1 MTKTKLLHESFAVEN
16 GAFTIG
22 GIPAEKLAEKYG
34 TPLYVIDTDAV
45 RRMCREYSSAISDFF
60 GENSHT
66 AYAGKAFCCR
76 GIYSII
82 NEEGMYADCVSVG
95 EIYTALS
102 AGFPRKKIFFHGSAK
117 TDAELEYAVREKIGF
132 IVVDSEEELDALD
145 MIAGEL
151 SSKQRVLL
159 RITPGIDAHTH
170 KKIATGGADSKF
182 GSSIATGAAERITRL
197 ALSRRS
203 IALVGF
209 HAHIGSQIFDSAPF
223 LEEARIM
230 LSFIADMRGKLGYEA
245 AVLDLGGGFGVRYTE
260 SDPVLDIRETIR
272 ETADE
277 VHTLC
282 ARLGLRVPDIFM
294 EPGRSIVASAGA
306 TLYTAQSVKS
316 IEAGGAVK
324 HYAAVDGG
332 MTDDPRYALY
342 QSAYTVLNASRPES
356 APDFICS
363 IAGRCCESGDILA
376 EGVKIARPERGDV
389 IAFLVTG
396 AYNYSMASNYNR
408 VPRPPVIAVSGGKDS
423 IMVRRE
429 TPEDLLKL
437 DT

>member
-1 MTKTKLLHESFAVEN
+1 MTKTKLLHDSFAAES

-22 GIPAEKLAEKYG
+22 GIPAGKLVEKYG

-45 RRMCREYSSAISDFF
+45 RRMCREYSSAISEFF
-60 GENSHT
+60 GDNSHA

-95 EIYTALS
+95 EICTALS
-102 AGFPRKKIFFHGSAK
+102 ADFPRERIFFHGNAK
-117 TDAELEYAVREKIGF
+117 TDAELEYAVRGRIGF
-132 IVVDSEEELDALD
+132 IVVDNEEELNALD
-145 MIAGEL
+145 RIAGKL
-151 SSKQRVLL
+151 AVKQRVLL

-170 KKIATGGADSKF
+170 KKIATGGVDSKF
-182 GSSIATGAAERITRL
+182 GSAIASGAAERITRL
-197 ALSRRS
+197 AVSCRNVEL
-203 IALVGF
+203 IGF
-209 HAHIGSQIFDSAPF
+209 HSHIGSQIFDSAPF

-230 LSFIADMRGKLGYEA
+230 LSFISDMRDKLGYEA
-245 AVLDLGGGFGVRYTE
+245 SVLNLGGGFGVRYTE
-260 SDPVLDIRETIR
+260 NDPALDIRETIR
-272 ETADE
+272 EIAGE
-277 VHTLC
+277 VHSLC
-282 ARLGLRVPDIFM
+282 TRHGLRVPAVFM

-306 TLYTAQSVKS
+306 TLYTVQSLKS
-316 IEAGGAVK
+316 IEAGSVKK

-342 QSAYTVLNASRPES
+342 QSAYTVINASRPEY
-356 APDFICS
+356 APDFVCS
-363 IAGRCCESGDILA
+363 VAGRCCESGDILA
-376 EGVKIARPERGDV
+376 ENVKIAQPERGDI

-396 AYNYSMASNYNR
+396 AYNYSMSSNYNR
-408 VPRPPVIAVSGGKDS
+408 VPRPPVIAVSGGEDS
-423 IMVRRE
+423 IMIRRE